1 MTYNF
6 DPEGWYER
14 QRRVLDARHAAGEI
28 DDGELSRAVDD
39 LDRRYEEM
47 LERLDN
53 SFRIPGGG
61 VR

>member
-14 QRRVLDARHAAGEI
+14 QHRVLNARHAAGEI
-28 DDGELSRAVDD
+28 DDGELALAVED

-47 LERLDN
+47 VQRLDN
-53 SFRIPGGG
+53 SFRIPAPEK
-61 VR
+61 R